1 MDCRDFLRV
10 LKHQRDHKVD
20 GSVYKFVQCDFAYNS
35 NHMEGSR
42 LTQDQTRTIFE
53 SGTVSGNEVH
63 VDDVSETRNHFRA
76 FDYLLDNI
84 DTKIDD
90 QFLFTLQRMLKE
102 GTNDYHNP
110 VMNVGGYKIAD
121 NMIGDF
127 VYTARFED
135 VPKKMSQLL
144 GSYYAKQEHSFD
156 DLLDFHEKFEKIHPF
171 SDGNGRV
178 GRLILFKEC
187 FANDI
192 LPFII
197 TEDLRPFYIRGLQ
210 NWDREKGYLR
220 DTCLTAL
227 DRMEA
232 RYLPLA
238 KSYLDALDRCE
249 AKPLDEI
256 AADKEQVSRLVNGNK
271 ETIDKERDIDR

>member
-1 MDCRDFLRV
+1 MNCRDFLRV

-20 GSVYKFVQCDFAYNS
+20 GSVYKLAQCEFAYNS
-35 NHMEGSR
+35 NHMEGSK
-42 LTQDQTRTIFE
+42 LTQDQTRSIFE
-53 SGTVSGNEVH
+53 RGTVSGDEVR

-90 QFLFTLQRMLKE
+90 QFLFTLQRLLKE
-102 GTNDYHNP
+102 GTNDYYNP
-110 VMNVGGYKIAD
+110 VMNIGGYKIAD

-127 VYTARFED
+127 VYTAHFED
-135 VPKKMSQLL
+135 VPEKMSKLL
-144 GSYYAKQEHSFD
+144 ESYYAKQEHSFD

-197 TEDLRPFYIRGLQ
+197 TEDLRQFYIRGLQ
-210 NWDREKGYLR
+210 KWDQERGYLR
-220 DTCLTAL
+220 DTCLTAQ

-238 KSYLDALDRCE
+238 KSYFDALERATSGSLDEVATKKTEE
-249 AKPLDEI
+249 AKLLKE
-256 AADKEQVSRLVNGNK
+256 DKEPSDK
-271 ETIDKERDIDR
+271 ETDIVR